1 MPNRDVVK
9 DEETFKAHHIAS
21 FIEGNEK
28 LMPSGVVHHI
38 NQLHNSGRID
48 ETPCIVRLDKKGI
61 RVELKSTEEL
71 VEFFEW
77 SSISDEIAV
86 LRRTEIFQ
94 YAYLILFRCSQYN
107 AELKRD
113 ESELHV
119 FSCETKEDAKL
130 LANAINE
137 HKRATLKKSLN
148 GSALKNPEISLRRG
162 RSEERISSTRY
173 ECGRNF
179 YILNNCIDDI
189 ESFEKRLEKGL
200 RRMSNNSRNSSA
212 EGNLNG
218 VVFPSRHEA
227 QETIRK
233 VKHAF
238 NVNEIVRPHTPGD
251 TANKIFIRLFNTVQ
265 WLDKVC
271 RQKLVSDYDPN
282 MVRDIV
288 EPLLEENTISAIMSR
303 LQRKQQEFWEELG
316 PAWNTPPGKWTDNIS
331 RYSPQFSSSTANKR
345 QTWHAESDSAAP
357 GVVDIEVK
365 VTHTSSPRNSP
376 PPVERA
382 RTPSPV
388 AQVNVVEKPPEQRA
402 KSCEVRNPP
411 RRTSDNEQKW
421 CVVNVHHVSAKPGEL
436 SVQPGDILSVITS
449 NKGDWWTVQNDAGES
464 GEVPAWKLKPYN
476 HRPDHPPPTGLRKTL
491 SMTNLLSDKPIN
503 VTDKE
508 NDNVYSENYLRPQL
522 RKDNIRPSRSTP
534 REKSPPRQ
542 EVDTSALSI
551 NISSSP
557 TVQDLDN
564 NNRNNSDNADIS
576 NSFMYITP
584 AQLQE
589 AIKINSNVPMI
600 LIPVSNLYNN
610 SNADMSAI
618 NWSHLINPNTNGAES
633 ARIPNPGVLGPGWKP
648 APILS
653 TSATE
658 ATHMHTMTREL
669 RERLSK
675 MQLGG
680 GTGLK
685 SVPIPTTTLDK
696 PDQRLSKCASE
707 KEVAEWLVAH
717 QFSPRVISALKG
729 FNGMDLYTMNRTQLE
744 QHVGPERCDELFYA
758 FRGS

>member
-238 NVNEIVRPHTPGD
+238 NVNEIVRPHTPV
-251 TANKIFIRLFNTVQ
+251 TRQIKFHSIFNTVQ

-421 CVVNVHHVSAKPGEL
+421 CVVNVHHVSAKPENYL
-436 SVQPGDILSVITS
+436 YNQVIFFQLLRVI
-449 NKGDWWTVQNDAGES
+449 KE
-464 GEVPAWKLKPYN
+464 
-476 HRPDHPPPTGLRKTL
+476 TGGQCK
-491 SMTNLLSDKPIN
+491 MMQENLVNDKPIN

-658 ATHMHTMTREL
+658 ALGYSPYPFNYPTHMHTMTREL

-744 QHVGPERCDELFYA
+744 QHFNLIKMTIM
-758 FRGS
+758 